1 MEKILERIRK
11 LMALAGSRNPHEAAN
26 AMRKVQALMREYQ
39 LSEMDVQLRDIG
51 EASSGS
57 PNQSE
62 KQPKWSVML
71 SALICKAFGVHSMFT
86 FRRTGCQCNFIGN
99 YSRVEIAAYCYA
111 VLARQIVKARQEYI
125 ASLHKRILKQ
135 NKTAK
140 ADLFCEGWLMGV
152 YQQVIAMVPDEKET
166 VLIKSFIEQ
175 RYPNMSDGKIRESKQ
190 ASKNRDSMVDGYRSG
205 SLVKL
210 HVGVAGQ
217 EQAKLELA
225 HEG

>member
-1 MEKILERIRK
+1 MTMIHLDPLYEDAAVYLVAISRVSPTALQRKFRIGLSRALRLIQQMEQEGLI
-11 LMALAGSRNPHEAAN
+11 A
-26 AMRKVQALMREYQ
+26 
-39 LSEMDVQLRDIG
+39 
-51 EASSGS
+51 
-57 PNQSE
+57 
-62 KQPKWSVML
+62 SVML

-125 ASLHKRILKQ
+125 ASLHKRTLKQ

-190 ASKNRDSMVDGYRSG
+190 ASKNCDSMVDGYRSG